1 MSKLSASQN
10 ESRNVLQWPKF
21 STGTP
26 SNAGKNKISES
37 AYLSD
42 PVERNNS
49 TAGSKSSR
57 HLKIALV

>member
-1 MSKLSASQN
+1 MNKLSASQN

-26 SNAGKNKISES
+26 SNAGKNEISES
-37 AYLSD
+37 AYLPD
-42 PVERNNS
+42 PAERNS
-49 TAGSKSSR
+49 TAGSKFSR